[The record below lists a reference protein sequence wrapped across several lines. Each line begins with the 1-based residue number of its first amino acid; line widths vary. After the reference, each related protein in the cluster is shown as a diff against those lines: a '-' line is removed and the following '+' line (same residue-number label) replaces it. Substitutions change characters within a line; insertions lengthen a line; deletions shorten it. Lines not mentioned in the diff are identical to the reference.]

1 MELWLEDTAK
11 DFWRSAGLADPFP
24 RDMERAI
31 INAVPAAVVYLP
43 RLWTSTIDDWLA
55 DRQLAVRLAAE
66 RQRLRGCMLA
76 YRGRGLIFVDGTDP
90 EPERRFTLAHEVA
103 HLLVDYLRPRH
114 RVFIKLGG
122 SSVEVLDGLRTP
134 LVTEQ
139 IDAGLL
145 DVDLNVYT
153 HLMPRASSG
162 AHSGPIITAENR
174 ADLLALELLAPA
186 SAVRNRLPRTVFR
199 RDYESKC
206 QVVTRLLSSHFGL
219 PKPVAVEYGAFLSR
233 RWFGGPS
240 VREWLGIA

>member
-11 DFWRSAGLADPFP
+11 DFWRNAGLLDRFP

-31 INAVPAAVVYLP
+31 INSLPAAVVYLP
-43 RLWTSTIDDWLA
+43 RLWTSTIDEWLA
-55 DRQLAVRLAAE
+55 DRQLAVRIASQ

-103 HLLVDYLRPRH
+103 HLLVDYFRPRH
-114 RVFIKLGG
+114 QTLMKLGK
-122 SSVEVLDGLRTP
+122 SSVEILDGLRVP
-134 LVTEQ
+134 LLTER
-139 IDAGLL
+139 IDGSLAE
-145 DVDLNVYT
+145 VDLHVHT
-153 HLMPRASSG
+153 HLMPRASNGGRSAG
-162 AHSGPIITAENR
+162 VIVAENR

-186 SAVRNRLPRTVFR
+186 NVVRKHLSRSTFHPDYHSRHRAVA
-199 RDYESKC
+199 
-206 QVVTRLLSSHFGL
+206 RLLTSQFGL
-219 PKPVAVEYGAFLSR
+219 PKPVVMEYSAFLCR